1 MWGHKY
7 CRATILRIS
16 DKISIKIGAVF
27 IPRSKFDR
35 RPFDRLPIDRPVVKS
50 YHLNDQPFHLPAM
63 PIYHFT
69 DTYHFTYLPYIN
81 IYKKVSNSLYI
92 RILVRNKGALEL
104 FCTKRCK
111 TQSTLVSMVKAKG
124 HRSFFCT

>member
-1 MWGHKY
+1 MV
-7 CRATILRIS
+7 A
-16 DKISIKIGAVF
+16 GAVF

-35 RPFDRLPIDRPVVKS
+35 RPFDRLPIDGPVMKS

-69 DTYHFTYLPYIN
+69 DRPYIN

-92 RILVRNKGALEL
+92 RILVRNKGA
-104 FCTKRCK
+104 
-111 TQSTLVSMVKAKG
+111 
-124 HRSFFCT
+124 